1 MKRRS
6 LLPALAVLF
15 VFAALLFSFP
25 LLLIWDQPLEWL
37 GLPMLPLGVFLVWA
51 GVIGLLAWL
60 MRRPG

>member
-6 LLPALAVLF
+6 LLPALVVLF

-25 LLLIWDQPLEWL
+25 LLLIWDQPAEWL
-37 GLPMLPLGVFLVWA
+37 GLPILPLGAFLVWG

-60 MRRPG
+60 MRRQG